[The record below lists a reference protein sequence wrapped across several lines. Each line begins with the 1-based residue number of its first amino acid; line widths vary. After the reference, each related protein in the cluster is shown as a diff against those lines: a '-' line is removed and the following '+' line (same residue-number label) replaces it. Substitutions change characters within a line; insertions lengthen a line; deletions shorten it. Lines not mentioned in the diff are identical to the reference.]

1 MHKYYFLLAFTFMA
15 CASDKPSNTA
25 PRSCKIIFSSSER
38 VSLQVSLAKELD
50 EDAKSAY
57 SITPGDTLVIPLQ
70 DDWQIIDL
78 SYHNEWYHQVVV
90 AKGEVLQVDKSGI
103 YKLTD
108 TQREAV
114 KSTTEEAFGE
124 SKSRIEL
131 QEAAKI
137 LSGYKYDDAE
147 KLKQH
152 FRLYLQA
159 NKEYYEKLREAFL
172 EKGTAKAKILA
183 DVVLVEQYKS
193 LWAVNEVVQD
203 SATTALLKSDKFIN
217 EEHFRNRNLSPVF
230 NQFTYYNQIKN
241 AGNKTL
247 VEKYKSDYV
256 SYPEVIQAYFKRQL
270 IINMILKKYDRKT
283 IISHLDNYIA
293 EYGPNKQLEQWMKDI
308 EYGVTESDDLLLTD
322 ANNKKYTWQTLLKQ
336 YKGKVVYVDFWASWC
351 GPCIGEMPSSKKLHH
366 DLKDVVFVYLALNDE
381 ADAWRKAMER
391 HQVQTHSYL
400 VTNSKSSNFVTGH
413 KITSIPRYMIID
425 KNGKMHNP
433 DAPRPSSAEIR
444 YLLKEVMNM

>member
-1 MHKYYFLLAFTFMA
+1 MHKYYFLLAFTFLA
-15 CASDKPSNTA
+15 CASDKTSNTA
-25 PRSCKIIFSSSER
+25 PRSCKIIFSSSEQ
-38 VSLQVSLAKELD
+38 VSLQASLAQVLD

-57 SITPGDTLVIPLQ
+57 SIMPGDTLVIPLQ
-70 DDWQIIDL
+70 DDWQIVDL

-103 YKLTD
+103 YKLTE

-124 SKSRIEL
+124 SKSRKEL
-131 QEAAKI
+131 EEAEKI
-137 LSGYKYDDAE
+137 ITGYKYDDAE

-159 NKEYYEKLREAFL
+159 NKEYYGKLREAFL

-183 DVVLVEQYKS
+183 DVVLVEQYKR

-203 SATTALLKSDKFIN
+203 SATTALLKSDMFIN

-270 IINMILKKYDRKT
+270 IINMILKKYDRKS

-293 EYGPNKQLEQWMKDI
+293 EYGSNKQLEQWMKEI

-336 YKGKVVYVDFWASWC
+336 HKGKVVYVDFWASWC
-351 GPCIGEMPSSKKLHH
+351 GPCIGEMPSSKKLHQ

-425 KNGKMHNP
+425 KNGKMNNP